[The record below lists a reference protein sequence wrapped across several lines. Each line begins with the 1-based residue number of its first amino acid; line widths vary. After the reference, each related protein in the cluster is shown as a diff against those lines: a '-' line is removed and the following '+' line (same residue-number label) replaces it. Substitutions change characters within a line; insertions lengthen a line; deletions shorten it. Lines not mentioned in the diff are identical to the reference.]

1 MKKLI
6 EIKNLR
12 TYFYTA
18 NGVVPAVDDVTFD
31 IYDGETICVVG
42 ESGCGKSVT
51 SQSIMRIVP
60 QPPGKYVSGEIL
72 YEGKD
77 LLKISPKEM
86 QALRGKRLAMIF
98 QEPMTSLNPVQ
109 IIGKQIGEVLLL
121 HNKELSKAQ
130 RKAAVIKVLEAVGF
144 PDPERCYRS
153 YPHQLSGGMRQRAMI
168 AMALICKPQ
177 LLIADEPTTALD
189 VTIQAQILNLLEK
202 LKDQFHMTI
211 LMITHDL
218 GIVSSMADRVI
229 VMYSGK
235 IVETGT
241 AQQIFSHP
249 LHPYTRGLMECIP
262 QIDEDKEELTVIR
275 GNVPN
280 PLHFPS
286 GCRFHPRCPYAQEI
300 CKTTMP
306 ELLEFGGQQVRCHFT
321 PEEQVSSEGV

>member
-121 HNKELSKAQ
+121 HN
-130 RKAAVIKVLEAVGF
+130 
-144 PDPERCYRS
+144 
-153 YPHQLSGGMRQRAMI
+153 
-168 AMALICKPQ
+168 
-177 LLIADEPTTALD
+177 
-189 VTIQAQILNLLEK
+189 
-202 LKDQFHMTI
+202 
-211 LMITHDL
+211 
-218 GIVSSMADRVI
+218 
-229 VMYSGK
+229 
-235 IVETGT
+235 
-241 AQQIFSHP
+241 
-249 LHPYTRGLMECIP
+249 
-262 QIDEDKEELTVIR
+262 
-275 GNVPN
+275 
-280 PLHFPS
+280 
-286 GCRFHPRCPYAQEI
+286 
-300 CKTTMP
+300 
-306 ELLEFGGQQVRCHFT
+306 
-321 PEEQVSSEGV
+321 

>member
-6 EIKNLR
+6 EIKNLK

-86 QALRGKRLAMIF
+86 QALRGKQLAMIF
-98 QEPMTSLNPVQ
+98 QVPMTSLNPVQ

-130 RKAAVIKVLEAVGF
+130 RKTAVIKILKAVGF

-202 LKDQFHMTI
+202 LKDQFRMTI

-218 GIVSSMADRVI
+218 GVVSSMADRVI

-235 IVETGT
+235 IVEAGT
-241 AQQIFSHP
+241 AQQIFSRP

-262 QIDEDKEELTVIR
+262 QIGQDKEELTVIP

-321 PEEQVSSEGV
+321 FEEQVSSEGV